1 MDLVSRETLDAITGF
16 MRLHAAWG
24 PPILFGIMLMEGV
37 ILTTF
42 VFSGTLMVLAA
53 GALIQSG
60 VLGLGPC
67 FAAIVAGFW
76 VGDWINFELGKRS
89 EAWLRTF
96 GVVQRNAVLLDRAEA
111 FVKRWDVA
119 AIFLSR
125 FMGPLR
131 PFVVFLAGPAGV
143 PARTFH
149 LMTLLASIV
158 VTAGLLNAGMT
169 GVQLLERWK

>member
-1 MDLVSRETLDAITGF
+1 MDLLNRETFDAITAF

-24 PPILFGIMLMEGV
+24 PPILFGIMLLEGI

-42 VFSGTLMVLAA
+42 LFSGSLMILAA
-53 GALIQSG
+53 GALIQTG
-60 VLGLGPC
+60 VLGLAPC

-76 VGDWINFELGKRS
+76 LGDWINFELGRRS

-96 GVVQRNAVLLDRAEA
+96 GVVQRNAALLDRAEA
-111 FVKRWDVA
+111 FLKRWDKA

-143 PARTFH
+143 PSRTFH
-149 LMTLLASIV
+149 LMTLLSTLL

-169 GVQLLERWK
+169 GVQLFERWK